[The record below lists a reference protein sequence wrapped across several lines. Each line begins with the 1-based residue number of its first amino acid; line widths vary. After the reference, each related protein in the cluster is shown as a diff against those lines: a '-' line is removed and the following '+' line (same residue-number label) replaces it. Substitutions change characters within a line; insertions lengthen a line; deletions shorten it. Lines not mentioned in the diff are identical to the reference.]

1 MNDERNIPRKPHN
14 ITMTDRSTLVIS
26 GVEEVVSC
34 DSEIIVIHTVMGE
47 LSINGMKL
55 HIGSFNRDSGEL
67 HLDGRIKELVYTD
80 IDPDRHGFFSRL
92 FR

>member
-67 HLDGRIKELVYTD
+67 RLDGRIKELVYTD
-80 IDPDRHGFFSRL
+80 IDPERHGFFSRL